1 MGRSSQGVSRTV
13 RSENAYEEAEGHG
26 GGDALPRQLPEGEE
40 DGEFVV
46 ELLKLIKSA
55 EDKLR
60 LILTF
65 PQDPHHVRLH
75 REDKEETAMCQCF
88 TSRDVMEHG
97 HDDMMTLT

>member
-1 MGRSSQGVSRTV
+1 MNSLRVGR
-13 RSENAYEEAEGHG
+13 
-26 GGDALPRQLPEGEE
+26 LPWQLPEGED

-75 REDKEETAMCQCF
+75 REDREETATCQCF
-88 TSRDVMEHG
+88 TPRDVMEHE
-97 HDDMMTLT
+97 HDDTTTLT